1 MSAVMVVQVVWL
13 LGPDEPTSDLAC
25 TLPADCEE
33 EMEMPREPS
42 CPVNKNNDTSIIQYI
57 CIIIYLLFIFINA
70 VKNAVHT

>member
-33 EMEMPREPS
+33 ETGMPREH
-42 CPVNKNNDTSIIQYI
+42 
-57 CIIIYLLFIFINA
+57 LR
-70 VKNAVHT
+70 